1 MFKNCFQFFNIKI
14 SVLCII
20 TLEEDHEYGC
30 YYTRSEEVQEANNN
44 LITNICFF
52 KRILNSLIRFKL

>member
-1 MFKNCFQFFNIKI
+1 MFKKCFQFFNIKI

-30 YYTRSEEVQEANNN
+30 YYTRSEEVQKANNN
-44 LITNICFF
+44 LITNICFL
-52 KRILNSLIRFKL
+52 KEY